1 MDGFW
6 RVPGGAP
13 SLLVA
18 GSAPLLHPDE
28 QVFEAMLAGW
38 RDQQLSRNLR
48 AETVRTRLLAVR
60 RFQRCANDWPR
71 VWRSVDVEEFT
82 AELRGQSRTLATIRG
97 VSGLGT
103 PWSRR
108 GSSSIGDARASGPS

>member
-18 GSAPLLHPDE
+18 GGTPLLHPDE

-108 GSSSIGDARASGPS
+108 GSSSMGDARASGPS